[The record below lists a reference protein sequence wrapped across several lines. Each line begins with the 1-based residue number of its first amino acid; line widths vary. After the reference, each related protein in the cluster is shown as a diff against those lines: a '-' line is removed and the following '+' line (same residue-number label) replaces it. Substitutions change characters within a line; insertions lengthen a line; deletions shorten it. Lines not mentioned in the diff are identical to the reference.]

1 MALQSSENPRS
12 ITLEGPSLF
21 CCRQKGSSELRVLG
35 LIWAL
40 PSLNEP
46 NGWQLE
52 PSIEIDV
59 LHCRPWLNQIKL
71 KTFFLCCFEYFAG
84 EDKLCLSKTRLPNSK
99 SGWCMYCLNV
109 NNDFFLQLP
118 RMLKEDAIAEYYGLH
133 KGQVV
138 KISYTG
144 GISNSYVTYR
154 CVW

>member
-1 MALQSSENPRS
+1 MALQSSKNPRS

-71 KTFFLCCFEYFAG
+71 KTFFLCCFKYFAG
-84 EDKLCLSKTRLPNSK
+84 EDKLSLSKTRLPNSK
-99 SGWCMYCLNV
+99 LGW
-109 NNDFFLQLP
+109 LP
-118 RMLKEDAIAEYYGLH
+118 RMLKEDAIAEYYGLQ